1 MLIILNFN
9 LKKFAGLAEYDMD
22 AFIQRTIFFK
32 LLLAQSIKNQT
43 EIYLTSVILFHCFLI
58 KTELLKLRFW
68 MSVVEI

>member
-9 LKKFAGLAEYDMD
+9 LKKFAGLAESDMD

-32 LLLAQSIKNQT
+32 LLLAQSIKKQT